1 MTNPLISIA
10 IITYN
15 QEFFIAKAI
24 ESVLKQELNLEY
36 ELLISDDA
44 SSDGTI
50 NILKSYK
57 TKYPKKIRLIFNK
70 TNLGPSENFHNL
82 ILKCKGKFI
91 FLLEGDD
98 FWTSMEKIQ
107 KQYEF
112 LVDNPSYIACSHRH
126 MIVDENDNILVDEYT
141 GPGKSNLG
149 EYTLNDFENYRY
161 CGFFG
166 TIAFRNVFLKKPE
179 KLIPLKYLHNFIVDI
194 SLNLILVLNGPVF
207 ILNENMAA
215 HRILIKKGGTNFK
228 STIRRKNQV
237 KNRLLYLDR
246 LKQFAKEK
254 YNININFAKRN
265 EKLFVES
272 ILFMM
277 RYPSKSNFSILIYV
291 FLLNKDKIKLLRF
304 ILSKT
309 SKIPAILLSQIKK
322 EIRRI

>member
-15 QEFFIAKAI
+15 QDQFIAESI
-24 ESVLKQELNLEY
+24 ESVLKQELNLDY

-44 SSDGTI
+44 STDGTI

-57 TKYPKKIRLIFNK
+57 TKYPDKIRLILNK
-70 TNLGPSENFHNL
+70 TNLGPSENFHHL
-82 ILKCKGKFI
+82 ILQCKGEFI

-98 FWTSMEKIQ
+98 FWTSSEKIQ
-107 KQYEF
+107 KQYQF
-112 LVDNPSYIACSHRH
+112 LIENPSYLACTHRH
-126 MIVDENDNILVDEYT
+126 KIVDENGNILVDEYT

-166 TIAFRNVFLKKPE
+166 TMAFRNIFLKKPE

-194 SLNLILVLNGPVF
+194 SLNLIIVLNGPIF

-246 LKQFAKEK
+246 LKQFAKK
-254 YNININFAKRN
+254 DYNINIDFVKRN
-265 EKLFVES
+265 EKLFIES

-277 RYPSKSNFSILIYV
+277 RYPSKSNFSVLIFV
-291 FLLNKDKIKLLRF
+291 FLLNNNKIKLLRF

-309 SKIPAILLSQIKK
+309 SKMPGILLSQIKK
-322 EIRRI
+322 EISN